1 MRATVSA
8 GHAHSARVG
17 DVPEPPETDGAG
29 FGSLE
34 LDIVM
39 KYAGAPAV
47 VIDVIRRNASD
58 GIVCLAGLS
67 SGSHKMNFDF
77 GDLNRTM
84 AMKNDVVF
92 GTVNTNRSHY
102 EMGADSLTK
111 SHKGW
116 LRRMITRRVA
126 LHRWKEA
133 GREISRSGP
142 ILVNN

>member
-1 MRATVSA
+1 
-8 GHAHSARVG
+8 
-17 DVPEPPETDGAG
+17 VPEPPETDGAG

-102 EMGADSLTK
+102 EMAADPGKKPQGLAPPHDHTP
-111 SHKGW
+111 GCAAP
-116 LRRMITRRVA
+116 LER
-126 LHRWKEA
+126 
-133 GREISRSGP
+133 SRTGDIKVGP
-142 ILVNN
+142 DFGE

>member
-1 MRATVSA
+1 MRALTVSA

-17 DVPEPPETDGAG
+17 DVPEPPETDGAD

-58 GIVCLAGLS
+58 GIVCSAGLS

-84 AMKNDVVF
+84 AMEKDVVF
-92 GTVNTNRSHY
+92 GTVNTNRSQY
-102 EMGADSLTK
+102 EMAADSLAK

-116 LRRMITRRVA
+116 LRPDHA
-126 LHRWKEA
+126 PGCA
-133 GREISRSGP
+133 GPLERSRTGD
-142 ILVNN
+142 IKVGLDFGE